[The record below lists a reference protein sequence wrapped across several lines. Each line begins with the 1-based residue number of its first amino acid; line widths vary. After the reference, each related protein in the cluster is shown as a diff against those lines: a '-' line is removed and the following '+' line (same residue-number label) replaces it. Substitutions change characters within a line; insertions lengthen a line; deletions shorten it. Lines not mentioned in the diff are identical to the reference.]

1 MAHGR
6 SDLDQHFN
14 ALLEL
19 TDFSGLL
26 GQRLGEMHQVL
37 SAPTDDP
44 DFVAEITSADDSQAS
59 GNSVAAQME
68 RALELLELNRDKLES
83 DDQALVDK
91 LLGQRKKV
99 LAHIKNLAKRSVGGL
114 RLRVHGDLHL
124 GQVLVVKGDAYLID
138 FEGEPA
144 RPLIERRAKYS
155 PFKDVSGVL
164 RSFDY
169 AAAMAVRNAQAVD
182 TSDEAKAARRTVSDS
197 YLAQS
202 REAFI
207 EGYRAATIGMAH
219 KWKDSKGEAAALE
232 LFTLEK
238 TAYEV
243 VYEAENRPAWLA
255 VPLQGLRGLLT
266 LSDGEPT

>member
-1 MAHGR
+1 V
-6 SDLDQHFN
+6 N
-14 ALLEL
+14 K
-19 TDFSGLL
+19 
-26 GQRLGEMHQVL
+26 
-37 SAPTDDP
+37 
-44 DFVAEITSADDSQAS
+44 
-59 GNSVAAQME
+59 
-68 RALELLELNRDKLES
+68 DKLETG
-83 DDQALVDK
+83 DQTLVDK
-91 LLGQRKKV
+91 LLGQRKQV

-169 AAAMAVRNAQAVD
+169 AAAMAVRNAQSVD
-182 TSDEAKAARRTVSDS
+182 SSDEAKAARHTVADT
-197 YLAQS
+197 YLAQA

-207 EGYRAATIGMAH
+207 QGYRTAAAGMAH
-219 KWKDSKGEAAALE
+219 AWKDSDGEAAALE

-243 VYEAENRPAWLA
+243 VYEAENRPNWLA